1 MVYLAHVGDLLA
13 TPDEL
18 ELAVSGLAGLLG
30 ALLLPTVS
38 AWLRVLFVWLESG
51 YAALGRNPRLSGRWA
66 LLAAGLSLASLF
78 TLFCLG
84 RAASELR
91 ELRVEAPILATITVS
106 IVVGF
111 AMCAAY
117 TVSYRMFRRDVSR
130 RRQLL
135 R

>member
-1 MVYLAHVGDLLA
+1 MGELLA

-18 ELAVSGLAGLLG
+18 ELAVSGLAGILG
-30 ALLLPTVS
+30 ALLLPTIA
-38 AWLRVLFVWLESG
+38 AWLRVLFSWLESG

-66 LLAAGLSLASLF
+66 ALAAVLSVLSVF
-78 TLFCLG
+78 VLFCLG

-91 ELRVEAPILATITVS
+91 ELRVEAPVLATIVFG
-106 IVVGF
+106 IFVGF
-111 AMCAAY
+111 AMSAAY
-117 TVSYRMFRRDVSR
+117 SVAYRMFRRDWNR